1 MFRYSRG
8 LDAGTTEQIKP
19 RCAACDEGRFRYS
32 RGLDTGTTEQI
43 KPRCAAC
50 DEGRLR
56 YTGSTGLDTGTTLNR
71 SNLGVLLVMRGGLD
85 IVEV

>member
-1 MFRYSRG
+1 MIVT
-8 LDAGTTEQIKP
+8 LIP
-19 RCAACDEGRFRYS
+19 VRYS

-56 YTGSTGLDTGTTLNR
+56 YRRGFKHRHYTEQIKPRCAACDD
-71 SNLGVLLVMRGGLD
+71 GGLD

>member
-1 MFRYSRG
+1 MHS
-8 LDAGTTEQIKP
+8 TEQIKP
-19 RCAACDEGRFRYS
+19 RCTACDERRLRYG

-50 DEGRLR
+50 DERSR
-56 YTGSTGLDTGTTLNR
+56 GLDTGTTLKR
-71 SNLGVLLVMRGGLD
+71 SSLGVLLVMTGGLD

>member
-1 MFRYSRG
+1 MYR
-8 LDAGTTEQIKP
+8 T
-19 RCAACDEGRFRYS
+19 ACDEGRFRYS
-32 RGLDTGTTEQI
+32 RGLDTGTAEQI

-56 YTGSTGLDTGTTLNR
+56 YSRGLDTGTTLKR
-71 SNLGVLLVMRGGLD
+71 SSLGVLLVMRGGLD